1 MVPRPPVARGH
12 FANRLRSAPPG
23 RCRMAMPG
31 AWGGPWPSAT
41 RDHSRPS
48 GPGPASRAPRR
59 RDGAAVRHRTPRP
72 RRGRHHDHRSRRDR
86 QRGERRPRGWRRGRR
101 GDPPGG
107 RPGDHGRAA
116 LAALI
121 RDPCRDRRCDGR
133 GGDHGEPVQL
143 AGAYRSALSIA
154 AELGARTLTL
164 PAISAGAYGYP
175 LDDAARIAVAT
186 VADSLRAGAPL
197 EWVTFVL
204 FSPRALA
211 AFEHA
216 LAAFR

>member
-1 MVPRPPVARGH
+1 MEQQFGTGRLVLVEGDITTIAADAIGNA
-12 FANRLRSAPPG
+12 AN
-23 RCRMAMPG
+23 
-31 AWGGPWPSAT
+31 
-41 RDHSRPS
+41 
-48 GPGPASRAPRR
+48 
-59 RDGAAVRHRTPRP
+59 
-72 RRGRHHDHRSRRDR
+72 
-86 QRGERRPRGWRRGRR
+86 
-101 GDPPGG
+101 
-107 RPGDHGRAA
+107 AA
-116 LAALI
+116 LAGGGGVDGAIHRAGGPEIMAELRSRHSYGTPAGTAVSTGAGALPARWVI
-121 RDPCRDRRCDGR
+121 HAVGPVWR

-216 LAAFR
+216 LLAFR

>member
-1 MVPRPPVARGH
+1 MEQLFGTGRLALMEGDITTIAAEAIGNA
-12 FANRLRSAPPG
+12 AN
-23 RCRMAMPG
+23 
-31 AWGGPWPSAT
+31 
-41 RDHSRPS
+41 
-48 GPGPASRAPRR
+48 
-59 RDGAAVRHRTPRP
+59 
-72 RRGRHHDHRSRRDR
+72 
-86 QRGERRPRGWRRGRR
+86 
-101 GDPPGG
+101 
-107 RPGDHGRAA
+107 AA
-116 LAALI
+116 LAGGGGV
-121 RDPCRDRRCDGR
+121 DGAIHRAGGPQIMAELRSRHSYGTPAGTAVATGAGAQPARWVIHAVGPVWR

-204 FSPRALA
+204 YSPRALA
-211 AFEHA
+211 AFERA
-216 LAAFR
+216 LTAFR